1 MSSVRGTIAVDVALT
16 DSTSTSGG
24 SSLNTLTLRNA
35 TEYTSGKV
43 AIVSGTVGSGAVT
56 IPRTAVGYVNS
67 LGQSVSFSTIE
78 RVAIRASNPLTLY
91 YRTAFPAVA
100 GPSASGDR
108 VAVADVPPSQQSQA
122 SFGLILDST
131 SATASF
137 TLVLYGT

>member
-24 SSLNTLTLRNA
+24 SSLNTITLRDA

-43 AIVSGTVGSGAVT
+43 AIVSGTVGSGVVT
-56 IPRTAVGYVNS
+56 IQRTAVGYVNS

-78 RVAIRASNPLTLY
+78 RVALRSSSPITLY
-91 YRTAFPAVA
+91 YRTSFPAIA
-100 GPSASGDR
+100 GLSSSGDR
-108 VAVADVPPSQQSQA
+108 VSVSDVPAALQSQA
-122 SFGLILDST
+122 SLGLLLDNT
-131 SATASF
+131 SATASY